1 MRRLAA
7 LVLVFAIFAPP
18 TAAAPS
24 RPRLAIIVVVDGLSW
39 DRLNSRRPW
48 FTAGLKRLLDEGEVA
63 TACRYDH
70 LNTETGPGH
79 ASIATGAPP
88 RVHGVALNQWYAPS
102 ADGKTME
109 AVYSA
114 DTTKTMM
121 GPGQLLVPTLGDRL
135 TERNPQSK
143 IVAIANKD
151 RAAILLAGRSAQHVA
166 YWYST
171 KEGTYVTSEAY
182 DVHAPAGSAA
192 ANVVSRFNRDKA
204 GPSLEAHLGATWRR
218 LPVSDPSPG
227 PGFESGLDA
236 YQDQIVGPAFPH
248 ELAKAKRPYAT
259 AFLWS
264 SFADGLLTDLA
275 LDLLADDGLGLGRG
289 DVPDL
294 LAVSFSAN
302 DFVSHYYGPESVEE
316 LEVLRGL
323 DLDIGRLLDAATAR
337 FGKDGVM
344 VALSADHGFS
354 PLPEAAKRRHAKAPA
369 ARIPDEK
376 IRDGLNLAVNTALK
390 RPDGPPLIYRYEGC
404 SLWLDRVALA
414 KSGAPSANR
423 VLSIVKN
430 ELATTFKDVVF
441 KTFDTGAGLS
451 SHANDELARRAWNA
465 NVPGRSGE
473 LFVVLRFGVV
483 LDPYG
488 GKGSTHGSPWE
499 YDTHVPLIFW
509 GGGIKPSELRTPT
522 TPYDLAPT
530 LAAWLGVTLPDA
542 TGRPLNARAE
552 LQLK

>member
-7 LVLVFAIFAPP
+7 VVLALAVLAPLP
-18 TAAAPS
+18 AAAPS
-24 RPRLAIIVVVDGLSW
+24 RARLAIIIVADGLSW
-39 DRLNSRRPW
+39 ETLNSRRPW
-48 FTAGLKRLLDEGEVA
+48 FTSGLKRLLDEGEVA

-109 AVYSA
+109 AIYSA
-114 DTTKTMM
+114 ETTKTVM

-143 IVAIANKD
+143 VVAISNKD
-151 RAAILLAGRSAQHVA
+151 RAAILLAGRSPQHVA

-171 KEGTYVTSEAY
+171 KAGTYVTSEAY
-182 DVHAPAGSAA
+182 DVHAVAGAA
-192 ANVVSRFNRDKA
+192 AAKVVSRFNQDKA
-204 GPSLEAHLGATWRR
+204 GANLEAHLGATWTR
-218 LPVSDPSPG
+218 LPVPDPPPAPG
-227 PGFESGLDA
+227 YETGLDA
-236 YQDQIVGPAFPH
+236 YQSQVVGPSFPH
-248 ELAKAKRPYAT
+248 ELAKAEKPYST

-289 DVPDL
+289 DAPDI
-294 LAVSFSAN
+294 LAVSYSAN
-302 DFVSHYYGPESVEE
+302 DYVSHHYGPESVEE

-323 DLDIGRLLDAATAR
+323 DLDLGRLLDAATAR

-344 VALSADHGFS
+344 VALSADHGFAA
-354 PLPEAAKRRHAKAPA
+354 LPEAAKRHDPKAVA
-369 ARIPDEK
+369 ARIPEGKIDDE
-376 IRDGLNLAVNTALK
+376 LNFAVNAALK
-390 RPDGPPLIYRYEGC
+390 RTQGPKLIYRYEGC
-404 SLWLDRVALA
+404 SLWLNHEALNTP
-414 KSGAPSANR
+414 GAPSAKR
-423 VLSIVKN
+423 VLSIVTH
-430 ELATTFKDVVF
+430 ELATSWKDVIL
-441 KTFDTGAGLS
+441 KTFVTAGGIS
-451 SHANDELARRAWNA
+451 PHSTDELTRRAWNA
-465 NVPGRSGE
+465 NVPGRSGD
-473 LFVVLRFGVV
+473 LFVIPRFGVIV
-483 LDPYG
+483 DPYG

-499 YDTHVPLIFW
+499 YDIHVPLIFW
-509 GGGIKPSELRTPT
+509 GSGIKPSELSTPT

-530 LAAWLGVTLPDA
+530 LASWLGVTLPDA
-542 TGRPLNARAE
+542 TGRPLNPRAE